1 MSASILTDDLIDQPR
16 RLSDVFCDEDHSST
30 EPARH
35 EQRAANIRGRCS
47 LANLALIQIYLLIHN
62 TIGPLL
68 AEVTPLAMLCGSNA
82 STLGPF
88 QIRAVTLSRF
98 QHRPATGFRGL
109 NGP

>member
-1 MSASILTDDLIDQPR
+1 MKITVASSPR
-16 RLSDVFCDEDHSST
+16 GTNNERPIYGVDVPLRT
-30 EPARH
+30 WP
-35 EQRAANIRGRCS
+35 
-47 LANLALIQIYLLIHN
+47 LIQIYLLIHN

-82 STLGPF
+82 STLEPF